1 MHLLMD
7 RLVLIFL
14 IFASGLTFGQKSFPM
29 TVDPSRNYRVLN
41 QDSVVEH
48 FGEMLAINADFS
60 VVNFGDDQY
69 NMYDFRFAKA
79 RSKGDTIYIHVHEAN
94 TLFKYD
100 YDLKIVKD
108 KFLASFLYETTID
121 TAYRKIET
129 VDAKLILKNKIY
141 KKGTTLIGY
150 TEYSGRCVSTFD
162 KNEEYKVRGTF
173 RVKLE

>member
-1 MHLLMD
+1 ME
-7 RLVLIFL
+7 RVLSTIL
-14 IFASGLTFGQKSFPM
+14 IFASGLTFGQKSFPVA
-29 TVDPSRNYRVLN
+29 VDPSRNYTVSN

-48 FGEMLAINADFS
+48 FGEMLSINADFS
-60 VVNFGDDQY
+60 VVNFGDDPY
-69 NMYDFRFAKA
+69 NMYDLRFAKA
-79 RSKGDTIYIHVHEAN
+79 RLNGDTIYIDVHDAN

-121 TAYRKIET
+121 TAYRNIET
-129 VDAKLILKNKIY
+129 VDAKLILKTKNY

-162 KNEEYKVRGTF
+162 KNDEYKVRGTF

>member
-1 MHLLMD
+1 MHLVMD
-7 RLVLIFL
+7 RFVLIIL
-14 IFASGLTFGQKSFPM
+14 IFASGLTFGQKSFPV
-29 TVDPSRNYRVLN
+29 TIDPSRNYTVLN

-60 VVNFGDDQY
+60 VVNFGDDPY

-79 RSKGDTIYIHVHEAN
+79 RWKGDTIYIHVHEAN

-108 KFLASFLYETTID
+108 KFSASFLYETTID

-150 TEYSGRCVSTFD
+150 TEYTGRCVSTFD

-173 RVKLE
+173 RVQLE